1 MDYQAFIE
9 FVKAA
14 FPDLTPDQEERFK
27 AMGPLY
33 EEWNARINV
42 ISRKD
47 IGNLYDHHILHSL
60 AVARYLQ
67 LRPGL
72 LESFRGASVLDLG
85 TGGGFP
91 GIPLAVLF
99 PSASFV
105 LCDSVGKKTIVAS
118 EVAKGLGLGNVR
130 IVNAR
135 AESLGET
142 FDFVVSRAVASL
154 TDFYPWVKGRFR
166 RSILYLK
173 GGDLV
178 EEIASM
184 MGRFRLPAGSYRLN
198 GLTVSSPQEAFLVV
212 FEHETTHAVEYALFG
227 STGHSKRFLS
237 LAGGLFG
244 HTGIHHELPTRAQ
257 ESAQQG
263 LRPGAAVSFLYQG
276 KTLTGLVQR
285 VGKTA
290 TVMVPDPRGPYRDTR
305 GRRYTK
311 FRVSPGYLRIL

>member
-1 MDYQAFIE
+1 MIHHGSNMEYPFPFPLLPQEIFEKRNRILAELLAADPGFAQTPVRSIQRKTLSALLSFTDRLYLDGFLLRTYPHLQVNVSNRMTSAAGKFIH
-9 FVKAA
+9 
-14 FPDLTPDQEERFK
+14 
-27 AMGPLY
+27 
-33 EEWNARINV
+33 
-42 ISRKD
+42 SRKPA
-47 IGNLYDHHILHSL
+47 G
-60 AVARYLQ
+60 
-67 LRPGL
+67 
-72 LESFRGASVLDLG
+72 G
-85 TGGGFP
+85 TDP
-91 GIPLAVLF
+91 
-99 PSASFV
+99 
-105 LCDSVGKKTIVAS
+105 
-118 EVAKGLGLGNVR
+118 
-130 IVNAR
+130 NAEIR
-135 AESLGET
+135 MSG
-142 FDFVVSRAVASL
+142 DFL
-154 TDFYPWVKGRFR
+154 
-166 RSILYLK
+166 
-173 GGDLV
+173 
-178 EEIASM
+178 
-184 MGRFRLPAGSYRLN
+184 FRLPAGSYRLN